1 MSIHMFKCSSIVNAC
16 RAVAL
21 FAISGAGSYLCL
33 GRVELQADDLLRPAT
48 LVGNTSAAP
57 SQREFTFK
65 ARCLSHYN
73 GSDSIEVD
81 RDGQQSR
88 LKIDVNRFP
97 KFFYANG
104 VENKD
109 AKFLNVV
116 VRFNQKIYI
125 TYLGNTIVKIQY
137 AD

>member
-1 MSIHMFKCSSIVNAC
+1 MSTQMFKGSSIVCAC

-21 FAISGAGSYLCL
+21 FAISAAGSHVCQ
-33 GRVELQADDLLRPAT
+33 GRVELQADDLLQPAT
-48 LVGNTSAAP
+48 LVYKTSAAP

-65 ARCLSHYN
+65 ARCVSHYN

-81 RDGQQSR
+81 RDGEQSR
-88 LKIDVNRFP
+88 LKIDVRHFPRFY
-97 KFFYANG
+97 YANG

-116 VRFNQKIYI
+116 VRFNQNIYI
-125 TYLGNTIVKIQY
+125 TYNGNTIVRIEY

>member
-1 MSIHMFKCSSIVNAC
+1 MSTQMFKGSSIVCAC

-21 FAISGAGSYLCL
+21 FAISVAGSHLYL
-33 GRVELQADDLLRPAT
+33 GRVELQADDLLRSAT

-57 SQREFTFK
+57 SHREFTFK
-65 ARCLSHYN
+65 ARCVSHYN

-88 LKIDVNRFP
+88 LKIDVRQFPRFY
-97 KFFYANG
+97 YANG

-109 AKFLNVV
+109 AKFMNVV
-116 VRFNQKIYI
+116 VRFNQNIYI
-125 TYLGNTIVKIQY
+125 TYHGNTIVKIQY